1 MTELDATDRAMLNA
15 YQGGFPVVAEPY
27 EPAAAVLRPD
37 LGEPG
42 FGDPAAYLV
51 RHVQTTAVSRP
62 SFVRS
67 PHPNSAF
74 SASGST

>member
-1 MTELDATDRAMLNA
+1 MTELDAIDRAILNA

-27 EPAAAVLRPD
+27 EPAATALRPD

-42 FGDPAAYLV
+42 LGDPAAYLV
-51 RHVQTTAVSRP
+51 RHAQTTAVPRP

-67 PHPNSAF
+67 PHSNSAF